1 MLGKLK
7 RLARSI
13 TPHQANPEDNW
24 ASTLLTREE
33 FSVYIQMDPRD
44 REHGTRVARTLQAD
58 HPAADPELLAAAV
71 LHDCGK
77 SVRPYSVLERVLV
90 GLVPYRFSEH
100 IPAEGVKVRFAHPE
114 LGAEMLLQAGAR
126 TAVIELVRLHHHP
139 ESNPRAALLYQYDHL
154 E

>member
-1 MLGKLK
+1 MLGKLR

-13 TPHQANPEDNW
+13 TPDQATPEDDW
-24 ASTLLTREE
+24 ARTRLTPEE

-58 HPAADPELLAAAV
+58 HPGADAELIAAAI

-77 SVRPYSVLERVLV
+77 SIRPYSVVERVMV
-90 GLVPYRFSEH
+90 GLVPYRFSKY
-100 IPAEGVKVRFAHPE
+100 ITAEGVKVRFTHPE
-114 LGAEMLLQAGAR
+114 LGADLLTAAGAR
-126 TAVIELVRLHHHP
+126 TAVAELVRLHHHP

>member
-13 TPHQANPEDNW
+13 TPDQATPEDHW
-24 ASTLLTREE
+24 ASRVLTPEE

-58 HPAADPELLAAAV
+58 HPEADVELIAAAI

-77 SVRPYSVLERVLV
+77 SIRPYSVVERVMV
-90 GLVPYRFSEH
+90 GLVPYRFSKY
-100 IPAEGVKVRFAHPE
+100 IQTEGVKVRFSHPE
-114 LGAEMLLQAGAR
+114 LGAEMLTTAGAR
-126 TAVIELVRLHHHP
+126 RNVAELVRLHHHP
-139 ESNPRAALLYQYDHL
+139 EANPRAALLYQYDHL